1 MGHYVLLVTI
11 RPREENSLAVRRQVT
26 EILEADDS
34 FLEPSISRG
43 LLFHDPI
50 CDWFVCGGCWSGY
63 LIGQDG
69 RSDND
74 LGEEYD
80 AQQVTEEI
88 YDQFL
93 APYEGEMLAYESGA
107 LAFVDLDQEEV
118 NRDFIWDKAIVVIDF
133 HR

>member
-1 MGHYVLLVTI
+1 LLVTI
-11 RPREENSLAVRRQVT
+11 RPREKNSLAVRRQVT

-50 CDWFVCGGCWSGY
+50 CDFFTVGGAWSGY
-63 LIGQDG
+63 LIGRDG
-69 RSDND
+69 RSEND
-74 LGEEYD
+74 YGEEYD
-80 AQQVTEEI
+80 ALPVTEEL

-93 APYEGEMLAYESGA
+93 APYEGEIVAYENDA

-118 NRDFIWDKAIVVIDF
+118 SRDFIGTRWVVILDY